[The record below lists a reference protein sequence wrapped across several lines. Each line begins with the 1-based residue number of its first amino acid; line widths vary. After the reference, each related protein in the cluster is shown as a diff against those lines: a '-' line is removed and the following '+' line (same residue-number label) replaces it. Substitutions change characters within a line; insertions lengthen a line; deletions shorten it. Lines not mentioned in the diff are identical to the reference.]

1 MSTLKVGTIQDHA
14 NSTTAM
20 TIDNAG
26 RILTPARPMFDVAKS
41 STQTTQSSTITKV
54 TWDTEN
60 YDIGGNFASNKFTAP
75 VAGKYFMNATVTFY
89 QMGAGSGIGLQWYKN
104 GSVFRSGHHQSTEIN
119 ITFAVHGIGVFDLN
133 ANDYLE
139 VYVFQGSGSAQN
151 IGVTNSSYT
160 VNAVGSNYWSGYL
173 IG

>member
-26 RILTPARPMFDVAKS
+26 RVLTPARPMFDVAKS
-41 STQTTQSSTITKV
+41 SAQTIASATVTKI

-60 YDIGGNFASNKFTAP
+60 YDIGGNFASDKFTAP
-75 VAGKYFMNATVTFY
+75 IAGKYHMNALVT
-89 QMGAGSGIGLQWYKN
+89 MSTIIAGAGIGLIWYKN
-104 GSVFRSGHHQSTEIN
+104 GSVFRNGHHQSTEIN
-119 ITFAVHGIGVFDLN
+119 ITFALQASGVFDLS
-133 ANDYLE
+133 ASDYLE
-139 VYVFQGSGSAQN
+139 LFIFQGSGSSET
-151 IGVTNSSYT
+151 IGTANNVGSVT
-160 VNAVGSNYWSGYL
+160 AAGSNYWSGYL

>member
-41 STQTTQSSTITKV
+41 TTQTTTSGQILKV

-60 YDIGGNFASNKFTAP
+60 YDIGGNFASDKFTAP
-75 VAGKYFMNATVTFY
+75 VAGKYFMNAVVTFY
-89 QMGAGSGIGLQWYKN
+89 QMGAGAGIGLQWYKN

-119 ITFAVHGIGVFDLN
+119 ITFAVTSCGVFDLN

-139 VYVFQGSGSAQN
+139 VYVFQGSGSSQN
-151 IGVTNSSYT
+151 IGVANSSYT